1 MPERLRMLRRKLSVH
16 GLLFAVLFVLCEL
29 SPAFAQAPPPQQ
41 QQDPRLR
48 PIVTTHPDTA
58 RVEVRRDITY
68 KTAGETALKLDLYL
82 PPGTKQGARL
92 PVVIFVNGV
101 GDPAPGTGPK
111 FKEWG
116 QYTGWSRLVAA
127 TTGLAAISYD
137 ARTPS
142 VTPDTIDLVKYV
154 RENSAALGVDP
165 ERMALWSCS
174 ANVNLGLPLVLDETR
189 KYIRAAVFYYGVMN
203 DHPSRSDVPL
213 FVARAGNDN
222 PNLNR
227 SIDGFVAAALA
238 DEVPV
243 QLVNY
248 ADGQHG
254 FDIVDD
260 TERTRDVVRQTL
272 DFLRFNLTRDL
283 VAEEAARR
291 RLSAPKFVRMIERDG
306 VAKALVAFEE
316 ARKSDPAN
324 GMFAEPA
331 VNALGYQLLQQGRA
345 KDAIEIFKLNVAA
358 YPQSANTY
366 DSLSDAYEADGQ
378 TQLAIEAAEKA
389 LQLLPAQTDL
399 TEQFRNAVKT
409 SAEGKI
415 QRLKGGGGSRN

>member
-1 MPERLRMLRRKLSVH
+1 MSEHLRNLRRRVSVH
-16 GLLFAVLFVLCEL
+16 GVLFAVLIVLCEL
-29 SPAFAQAPPPQQ
+29 APAFAQAPPPQQ
-41 QQDPRLR
+41 QDPRLR
-48 PIVTTHPDTA
+48 PIVPTHPDMA

-68 KTAGETALKLDLYL
+68 KTVGTEALKFHLYA
-82 PPGTKQGARL
+82 PPGTKQDARL

-101 GDPAPGTGPK
+101 GDPPAGTGPK

-116 QYTGWSRLVAA
+116 QYTGWPRLVAA

-137 ARTPS
+137 ARNAS
-142 VTPDTIDLVKYV
+142 VTPDTQDLVKYV
-154 RENSAALGVDP
+154 RDNAATLGLDA
-165 ERMALWSCS
+165 ERIALWSCS

-189 KYIRAAVFYYGVMN
+189 KYIRAGVFYYGVMN
-203 DHPSRSDVPL
+203 DHPTRTDVPL

-222 PNLNR
+222 PGLNR
-227 SIDGFVAAALA
+227 SIDSFVAASLA
-238 DEVPV
+238 DEVPITF
-243 QLVNY
+243 VNY
-248 ADGQHG
+248 VDGQHG

-260 TERTRDVVRQTL
+260 TERTREVVNQTL

-283 VAEEAARR
+283 AAEEAARR
-291 RLSAPKFVRMIERDG
+291 RLSAPKFLRMIERDG
-306 VAKALVAFEE
+306 LAKALAAFEE
-316 ARKSDPAN
+316 ARKTDPRN

-345 KDAIEIFKLNVAA
+345 KDSIEIFKLNVSA
-358 YPQSANTY
+358 YPQSANVY

-389 LQLLPAQTDL
+389 LQLLPTQTDL
-399 TEQFRNAVKT
+399 NENFRNAIKT

-415 QRLKGGGGSRN
+415 QRLKGGGN